1 MTKYQRITFVIPCR
15 NNLRFL
21 QQAVSSIEE
30 HYADGHDIV
39 IMDDAST
46 DDSWEWIENYGSDKN
61 HILTYRNG
69 GPDRVGHTVLY
80 DIGIQLAKTP
90 IVSIL
95 HSDMIITPNYVGNM
109 LKHLKPMS
117 VVSATRIEPPL
128 HPPGPEKYVKNFG
141 MDVDEFTDS
150 KSDFLKFVYEA
161 EYVNEGKV
169 TNGIFAPWMLYK
181 EDFTSIGGHDKLFA
195 PMELEDSDIFNR
207 FHLKGY
213 QLIQSR
219 DAFVYHMTCRGSRF
233 KDGIVIEKE
242 IPLPDGTIWYK
253 PKDSEEYTL
262 LRENKFREWWRKWHI
277 DVLHD
282 DNMMPIVPKRYQ
294 TAFVVKNCN
303 LMLLKVLEPWCDRIY
318 VDEVFKVGRAWDYV
332 EMEGENT
339 LYDLSKRVMIIDNQ
353 NPYDYDDVIVE
364 FDGSKLTN
372 ELFNEFIK
380 KLPFIIEETNELGQ
394 FNLGIFDISIVSL
407 TPIDMIQPHFKN
419 VF

>member
-21 QQAVSSIEE
+21 QQAVGSIEE
-30 HYADGHDIV
+30 HYGNTHDIV
-39 IMDDAST
+39 ILDDAST
-46 DDSWEWIENYGSDKN
+46 DGTWEWVQSYADGMDYIT
-61 HILTYRNG
+61 TYRNDSG
-69 GPDRVGHTVLY
+69 DRVGHTVLY
-80 DIGIQLAKTP
+80 DVGIYLAETP

-95 HSDMIITPNYVGNM
+95 HSDMIVTANYVGNM

-161 EYVNEGKV
+161 EYVNEGNV

-233 KDGIVIEKE
+233 KDGIEIEKE
-242 IPLPDGTIWYK
+242 IPLPDGTIWFK
-253 PKDSEEYTL
+253 PKDSEEYL
-262 LRENKFREWWRKWHI
+262 QLRATKFREWWRKWHT

-282 DNMMPIVPKRYQ
+282 ENMMPIVPKRYNIG
-294 TAFVVKNCN
+294 FVVKNCTSQ
-303 LMLLKVLEPWCDRIY
+303 LLSILEPWCDTIY
-318 VDEVFKVGRAWDYV
+318 VDCEYGAYV
-332 EMEGENT
+332 ALENKQ
-339 LYDLSKRVMIIDNQ
+339 S
-353 NPYDYDDVIVE
+353 DYDITDRVKP
-364 FDGSKLTN
+364 FDN
-372 ELFNEFIK
+372 EKNNDIIISFDATKITQEHFAEFIK
-380 KLPFIIEETNELGQ
+380 RLPFIIEETDTFGS
-394 FNLGIFDISIVSL
+394 FSFDIFDIYIKSL
-407 TPIDMIQPHFKN
+407 KTIDMIKPHFKN

>member
-15 NNLRFL
+15 SNLPYL
-21 QQAVSSIEE
+21 QQAVGSIEE
-30 HYADGHDIV
+30 HYGSEHDIV
-39 IMDDAST
+39 ILDDAS
-46 DDSWEWIENYGSDKN
+46 DDNSWEWIESYADGKDN
-61 HILTYRNG
+61 IITYRNDSG
-69 GPDRVGHTVLY
+69 DRVGHTVLY
-80 DIGIQLAKTP
+80 DVGFKLAKTP

-95 HSDMIITPNYVGNM
+95 HSDMIVTPNYVGNM

-141 MDVDEFTDS
+141 MGVDEFTDS

-169 TNGIFAPWMLYK
+169 TDGIFAPWMLYK

-207 FHLKGY
+207 FLLNGY
-213 QLIQSR
+213 ELIQSR

-233 KDGIVIEKE
+233 KDGIEIEKE

-253 PKDSEEYTL
+253 PKDSEEYTI
-262 LRENKFREWWRKWHI
+262 LRQHKFREWWRKWHT

-282 DNMMPIVPKRYQ
+282 EFMMPIVPKRYD

-303 LMLLKVLEPWCDRIY
+303 TQLLSVLEPWCDTIF
-318 VDEVFKVGRAWDYV
+318 VDCEYDAYISF
-332 EMEGENT
+332 ENSKSE
-339 LYDLSKRVMIIDNQ
+339 YDISKRVYSINSDITN
-353 NPYDYDDVIVE
+353 NIE
-364 FDGSKLTN
+364 IRFDATKLTQQH
-372 ELFNEFIK
+372 FTEFIK
-380 KLPFIIEETNELGQ
+380 KLPFIIEETNSIGS
-394 FNLGIFDISIVSL
+394 FDWDIFQINIKSL
-407 TPIDMIQPHFKN
+407 KTIDMIKPHFKN
-419 VF
+419 IF

>member
-15 NNLRFL
+15 NNLTFL

-30 HYADGHDIV
+30 HYGDGHDIV

-46 DDSWEWIENYGSDKN
+46 DDSWGWIEKYGSDKKN
-61 HILTYRNG
+61 ILTYRNG

-80 DIGIQLAKTP
+80 DIGIQLARTP

-95 HSDMIITPNYVGNM
+95 HSDMIVTPNYVGNM

-128 HPPGPEKYVKNFG
+128 HPPGPEKYVMNFG

-169 TNGIFAPWMLYK
+169 SNGIFAPWMLYK
-181 EDFTSIGGHDKLFA
+181 EDFTSIGGHDLLFA

-207 FHLKGY
+207 FHLNGY
-213 QLIQSR
+213 ELIQSR

-233 KDGIVIEKE
+233 KDGIEIEKE
-242 IPLPDGTIWYK
+242 IPLPDGTIWFK
-253 PKDSEEYTL
+253 PKDSEEYTK
-262 LRENKFREWWRKWHI
+262 LRETKFREWWRKWHI

-282 DNMMPIVPKRYQ
+282 DNMMPIVPKRYS
-294 TAFVVKNCN
+294 TSFIIENCRPQ
-303 LMLLKVLEPWCDRIY
+303 LLSILEPWCDDIY
-318 VDEVFKVGRAWDYV
+318 VDCEFNSYV
-332 EMEGENT
+332 IIEDTKSNYT
-339 LYDLSKRVMIIDNQ
+339 ISDRVHSIGTDIKNNIQ
-353 NPYDYDDVIVE
+353 IK
-364 FDGSKLTN
+364 FDGTKLTN
-372 ELFNEFIK
+372 EHFIGFIK
-380 KLPFIIEETNELGQ
+380 KLPFIIEQTGQLGT
-394 FNLGIFDISIVSL
+394 FNWDIFEISILSL
-407 TPIDMIQPHFKN
+407 NTIDMIQPHFKN